1 MQIYFV
7 YDQVH
12 QLGAVRTRS
21 EFSEKWLGRE
31 RSYLTVLKA
40 KRRKPSCVVWAT
52 CAVSLLRAAD
62 AAANDNA
69 APRTDAGMMFRSLAN
84 RCLDELLTEGLR
96 NREVGHDHQ
105 HH

>member
-7 YDQVH
+7 YDELRD
-12 QLGAVRTRS
+12 LGVVRSRS

-40 KRRKPSCVVWAT
+40 KRRKPSCAVWAT
-52 CAVSLLRAAD
+52 CAVSLLRAAE
-62 AAANDNA
+62 AANDNH
-69 APRTDAGMMFRSLAN
+69 APHSEVSTTCRALATQ
-84 RCLDELLTEGLR
+84 CLDQVLTEGLR
-96 NREVGHDHQ
+96 GREVAHDHQ

>member
-7 YDQVH
+7 YDRLRELGVVH
-12 QLGAVRTRS
+12 NRS

-40 KRRKPSCVVWAT
+40 KHRRPSCAVWAT

-62 AAANDNA
+62 AAANDTGA
-69 APRTDAGMMFRSLAN
+69 RRRDAGTTFRSLAD
-84 RCLDELLTEGLR
+84 RCLDQVLTEGMR
-96 NREVGHDHQ
+96 NTEAGHDHQ

>member
-7 YDQVH
+7 YDQLFG
-12 QLGAVRTRS
+12 LGAVRTRS

-40 KRRKPSCVVWAT
+40 KRRKPSCAVWAT

-62 AAANDNA
+62 AAANDNV
-69 APRTDAGMMFRSLAN
+69 APQSDAGMTFRSLAS
-84 RCLDELLTEGLR
+84 RCLDQVLTEGLR
-96 NREVGHDHQ
+96 GKEASNDHQ

>member
-12 QLGAVRTRS
+12 RLGAVRTLS

-40 KRRKPSCVVWAT
+40 KRRKPSCAVWAT

-69 APRTDAGMMFRSLAN
+69 APRTDVGITFRSLAN
-84 RCLDELLTEGLR
+84 RCLDQVLTEGLR
-96 NREVGHDHQ
+96 GQEVGHDHQ